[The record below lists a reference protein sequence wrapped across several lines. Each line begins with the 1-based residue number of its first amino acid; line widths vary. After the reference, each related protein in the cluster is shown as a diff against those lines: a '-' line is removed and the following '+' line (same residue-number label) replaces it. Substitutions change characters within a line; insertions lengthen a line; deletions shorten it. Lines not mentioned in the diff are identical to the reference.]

1 MIPPKIKLIHR
12 SPIPQLFSMRNLVR
26 ILISSKIEL
35 AQMMRKTLKNN
46 LQADLPVS
54 VQSNKIINEEFVVF
68 QLEKWY
74 LESMLTIK
82 QTNIK
87 HLMKDS
93 STTSKYK
100 SMISLKQMI
109 LVN

>member
-1 MIPPKIKLIHR
+1 
-12 SPIPQLFSMRNLVR
+12 
-26 ILISSKIEL
+26 
-35 AQMMRKTLKNN
+35 MRKTLKNN

-93 STTSKYK
+93 LTTSKYK